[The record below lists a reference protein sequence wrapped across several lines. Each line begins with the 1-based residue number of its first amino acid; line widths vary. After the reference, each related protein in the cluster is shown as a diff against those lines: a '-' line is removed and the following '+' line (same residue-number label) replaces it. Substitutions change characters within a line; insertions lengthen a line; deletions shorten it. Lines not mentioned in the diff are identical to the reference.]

1 MYIVIIVIIINITE
15 KAKYQFSV
23 PVPIALSHLNSIL
36 SVQSASVICFLFVW
50 LAGVCFREIH
60 LPLQYAELAV
70 FLTIYRRRSP
80 V

>member
-50 LAGVCFREIH
+50 SAGVCFREIH
-60 LPLQYAELAV
+60 LP
-70 FLTIYRRRSP
+70 FNTPS
-80 V
+80 